1 MTHPKIST
9 QKIIITGASRGI
21 GKAIALCLAQKNTA
35 LFLHAH
41 SQLDALAETAEH
53 CRQLG
58 AQQVE
63 YTCSNLADEGNAEQ
77 LVHLADLQLGG
88 ITGLVHCAGITDD
101 QLAIRMKDEQWHN
114 VIKVNLDACFFLC
127 RSALKIMLKQ
137 RYGRIVNISS
147 VVTQH
152 PSKGQANYIT
162 TILGKAVCQRP
173 TIPKDLKGRLPCL
186 SILDANY
193 LASAAFSAFSAFLA
207 FLTVLAFLALGAS
220 AAGAGAAAAA
230 GAAGAALA
238 SALGASA
245 AKAVVAAKAATI
257 RAVNS
262 LLIFVPSKIYV
273 SFRHYW

>member
-1 MTHPKIST
+1 MTNPKT
-9 QKIIITGASRGI
+9 TTEKIIITGASRGI

-41 SQLDALAETAEH
+41 SQLDALAETAEN

-152 PSKGQANYIT
+152 PSKGQANYIASKGGVEALT
-162 TILGKAVCQRP
+162 KALAHEYADRNLLINCVAPGWIQ
-173 TIPKDLKGRLPCL
+173 TDMTSQL
-186 SILDANY
+186 SEEY
-193 LASAAFSAFSAFLA
+193 LAQVKAQIPMKRVGDPKEVAHVVKFLMSPECSYI
-207 FLTVLAFLALGAS
+207 TGQVI
-220 AAGAGAAAAA
+220 
-230 GAAGAALA
+230 
-238 SALGASA
+238 
-245 AKAVVAAKAATI
+245 AVDGGM
-257 RAVNS
+257 S
-262 LLIFVPSKIYV
+262 
-273 SFRHYW
+273 